1 MNKKIIGIVI
11 GLLVVVAII
20 IGLFVLKPW
29 APSSQDEGN
38 QVDNSEL
45 ADELDDYIPDMD
57 KEEIED
63 TLDQELSDEQKD
75 AFNEAINDIKLPD
88 IEDIT
93 VDEDGTMS
101 YADEDGNIVVVE
113 PDEEIKG
120 MTEDEIQQQSDEVDQ
135 MLQDIIN
142 GASGNPSDPGDEGN
156 NSSGQI
162 STGNPNNQDNTGTG
176 NQDNTEQ
183 EVYEGDTENTVD
195 NSRSLEEL
203 EQAMKD
209 AMEENNGVGSTT
221 GPLTEET
228 IEGITGSIELVP

>member
-45 ADELDDYIPDMD
+45 ANELDDYIPDMD
-57 KEEIED
+57 KEEIEN
-63 TLDQELSDEQKD
+63 TLDTELSDEQKD

-142 GASGNPSDPGDEGN
+142 GANGNPSDPGDEGN

-162 STGNPNNQDNTGTG
+162 GTGNPNNQDNTGTG
-176 NQDNTEQ
+176 NQGNTEQ
-183 EVYEGDTENTVD
+183 EIYEGDTENTVD
-195 NSRSLEEL
+195 NSQSLEEL

>member
-45 ADELDDYIPDMD
+45 ANELDDYIPDMD

-63 TLDQELSDEQKD
+63 TLDTELSDEQKD

-120 MTEDEIQQQSDEVDQ
+120 MTKDEIQQQSDEVDQ
-135 MLQDIIN
+135 MLQDIVN

-162 STGNPNNQDNTGTG
+162 GTGNPNNQDNTGAG

-183 EVYEGDTENTVD
+183 EVYEGDTENIVD
-195 NSRSLEEL
+195 NSQSLEEL

>member
-1 MNKKIIGIVI
+1 MRKIGKHNLWCLMMVCLSATLEVAGQETQIGTSASQWAL
-11 GLLVVVAII
+11 GP
-20 IGLFVLKPW
+20 FVRPQQVNPILEPQSESTFNCPMHDGPVKW
-29 APSSQDEGN
+29 EEGD
-38 QVDNSEL
+38 V
-45 ADELDDYIPDMD
+45 
-57 KEEIED
+57 
-63 TLDQELSDEQKD
+63 
-75 AFNEAINDIKLPD
+75 FNPAAVTK
-88 IEDIT
+88 
-93 VDEDGTMS
+93 
-101 YADEDGNIVVVE
+101 DGNIVVVE

-195 NSRSLEEL
+195 NSQSLEEL